1 MTELAPRILPTTW
14 DDAAELA
21 AYWIDT
27 KRKEGFKH
35 PHMSKEHAITI
46 MRNEFDD
53 FAAKFYGNPPEDQIG
68 GDWFIAMAIV
78 TLDAEEHFVDERD
91 LVGDGAT
98 GNIPHLRSKME
109 DYGHNNIQRF
119 GLDGLIVRIHD
130 KIARLENLTERDS
143 GSPNHESINDTFTD
157 IVGYCII
164 GWQVMLNCWLL
175 PLRENDKTLER

>member
-1 MTELAPRILPTTW
+1 
-14 DDAAELA
+14 
-21 AYWIDT
+21 
-27 KRKEGFKH
+27 
-35 PHMSKEHAITI
+35 
-46 MRNEFDD
+46 
-53 FAAKFYGNPPEDQIG
+53 
-68 GDWFIAMAIV
+68 
-78 TLDAEEHFVDERD
+78 
-91 LVGDGAT
+91 
-98 GNIPHLRSKME
+98 ME

-175 PLRENDKTLER
+175 PLRENDETLER